1 MSSLS
6 KQFESHIHARATE
19 LYGDALPQI
28 VNDRIEEELE
38 YAAACGADALMLA
51 VGDAFREAGLDAGD
65 VSIRG
70 TVGNSFLA
78 YLLGVNGGINPLPPH
93 YRCANCKHSEFD
105 VSESVRVGV
114 ELADKV
120 CPVCGKPMIGEG
132 FDLEP
137 WFFYGAPPNHSA
149 DFNYNIP
156 SEKLET
162 VIAALQKTEG
172 ISDGGQTGV
181 LKMNFS
187 ESATLHLLM
196 TQTTDQ
202 LSMLASLTG
211 IRPGQIPLA
220 DSSDTLPVGE
230 TLRQGGSFVGVR
242 ELMERYSEKVLAHF
256 KLIGLYD
263 IARLFAICHGTGVWL
278 GNGERLLKNGT
289 IIQNELPTCREDVF
303 AYLKKAGF
311 DRETAFIY
319 AERIRKGKGFS
330 EEREEGLLSS
340 NVPMWFIGY
349 CNRIRYLFPMAH
361 CISSAIMAWRL
372 LYYKLCADQGEFYQ
386 AFFETAEELNEEV
399 CLSIANGENDVIST
413 LESSMRG
420 FSPDGWTQENEY
432 ALRVAMEMMEE
443 GFAIRKYFRNA
454 LKKSSCI

>member
-1 MSSLS
+1 MSNIATPFKSII
-6 KQFESHIHARATE
+6 HIKATE
-19 LYGDALPQI
+19 LYGDALPQP

-78 YLLGVNGGINPLPPH
+78 YLLGVNGGINSLPPH
-93 YRCANCKHSEFD
+93 YRCAHCKYSEFD
-105 VSESVRVGV
+105 VSECVRVGV
-114 ELADKV
+114 ELPVKV
-120 CPVCGKPMIGEG
+120 CPVCGESMVGEG

-162 VIAALQKTEG
+162 VIAVLQKNEG

-181 LKMNFS
+181 LKMKFS
-187 ESATLHLLM
+187 EAATLHLLT

-202 LSMLASLTG
+202 LSVLASLTG

-220 DSSDTLPVGE
+220 DSFDTLPVRE
-230 TLRQGGSFVGVR
+230 TLQQGGSFVGVR
-242 ELMERYSEKVLAHF
+242 ELMERYAEKVLVHF
-256 KLIGLYD
+256 RLIGFYD
-263 IARLFAICHGTGVWL
+263 IGRLFAICHGTGVWL

-289 IIQNELPTCREDVF
+289 IAQNELPTCREDVF

-311 DRETAFIY
+311 DRETAFVY

-330 EEREEGLLSS
+330 DEQKEEILSS
-340 NVPMWFIGY
+340 GVPMWFIDY

-372 LYYKLCADQGEFYQ
+372 LYYKQCADQGEFYQ

-399 CLSIANGENDVIST
+399 CFSIANGESDVIST

-420 FSPDGWTQENEY
+420 FSPDGWTQEDEY

-443 GFAIRKYFRNA
+443 GVAIRKYFRDA
-454 LKKSSCI
+454 LKKT